1 MRGGSTSCRPG
12 RRARGRRARVKS
24 SPRVAGDL
32 VGADRSTCPRSR
44 CCLRPF
50 PFPSAPNALAICT
63 ANVPGLPGRVVDQH
77 LVPGLAPA
85 FAGQRLHDVGCRH
98 RYGRCLLERQV
109 GWHFRHRCIF
119 AGADVLGESPRSLR
133 PPNTSSPG
141 WNFVTFLP
149 AASTDPA
156 MSAPS
161 VLASGLGWSG
171 PCQQPD

>member
-12 RRARGRRARVKS
+12 RRARRRRARVKS

-50 PFPSAPNALAICT
+50 PYLSAPNALAICT

-85 FAGQRLHDVGCRH
+85 FAGQRLHDVW
-98 RYGRCLLERQV
+98 LPPQV
-109 GWHFRHRCIF
+109 RTLPARTSGWLAFRHRCVF